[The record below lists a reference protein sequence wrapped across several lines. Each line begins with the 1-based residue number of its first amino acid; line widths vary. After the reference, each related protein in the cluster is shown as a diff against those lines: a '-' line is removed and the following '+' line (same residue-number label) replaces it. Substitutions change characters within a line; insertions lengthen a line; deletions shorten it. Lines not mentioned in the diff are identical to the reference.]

1 MNGNTYESK
10 FREYWETLKKDWPL
24 YVLLIPIVV
33 FFVLWRYKPM
43 AGVLVAFKKYKV
55 LDGVLGSEFS
65 GFYYIKELMFGSAS
79 REFWRA
85 LRNTFLINIYGIL
98 FGFPAPIILAL
109 LFSEIKNVFYRSVTQ
124 TFSYLPKFIS
134 EVIITTLIAMLVSN
148 SHGQVGIVTQFLQFI
163 GAIGPDSKLL
173 YEPGYFRALYIIS
186 DIWVGAGYGSIV
198 YFAAIMGIP
207 PSNYEAARIDGASK
221 FDQIRYVT
229 IPGISTTLT
238 IMLILRIG
246 RMLAV
251 GFEKVVLLY
260 NESIYETAD
269 VLQTFIYR
277 MGMGGMGTGAAAS
290 ANTVNPSIATAAGLF
305 NSLVAMV
312 LVIGANYISRKISE
326 TSLF

>member
-1 MNGNTYESK
+1 MKDLQKTSK
-10 FREYWETLKKDWPL
+10 FHGYWNALKRDWAL
-24 YVLLIPIVV
+24 YVLLIPIIV

-43 AGVLVAFKKYKV
+43 TGILVAFKKYKV
-55 LDGVLGSEFS
+55 LDGVFGSEFA
-65 GFYYIKELMFGSAS
+65 GFYYIKELMFGNISG
-79 REFWRA
+79 EFWRA
-85 LRNTFLINIYGIL
+85 LRNTFMINVYGIL
-98 FGFPAPIILAL
+98 FGFPMPIILAL
-109 LFSEIKNVFYRSVTQ
+109 FFSEIKNVVYRSFTQ
-124 TFSYLPKFIS
+124 TLAYLPKFIS

-148 SHGQVGIVTQFLQFI
+148 SHGQVGLVTHVLQLLHMI
-163 GAIGPDSKLL
+163 PPEAKLL
-173 YEPGYFRALYIIS
+173 YEPGYFRAIYVVS

-207 PSNYEAARIDGASK
+207 PSNYEAAKVDGASK

-229 IPGISTTLT
+229 LPGIASTVT

-251 GFEKVVLLY
+251 GFEKVFLLY

-269 VLQTFIYR
+269 VLETFVYR
-277 MGMGGMGTGAAAS
+277 LGMGENAL
-290 ANTVNPSIATAAGLF
+290 NPSIATAAGLF

-312 LVIGANYISRKISE
+312 LVLAANYISRKISE